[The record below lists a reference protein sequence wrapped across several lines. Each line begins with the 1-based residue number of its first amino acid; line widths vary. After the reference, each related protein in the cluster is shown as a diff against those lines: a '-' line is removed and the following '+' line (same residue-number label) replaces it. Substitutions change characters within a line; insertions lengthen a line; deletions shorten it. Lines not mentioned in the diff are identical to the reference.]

1 MRPGGRRSPPVSALR
16 LAELELIDRER
27 RLVERRI
34 HAAHFPAVKSLDTFD
49 FTAMP
54 GLNKPLV
61 LELARCEFVVARDNI
76 IVLGNSGTGKTH
88 MALALG
94 LAACQRGFSVSFF
107 TAKRKDAAR
116 ERARGVIETMRR
128 SWTQLCRAPA
138 VGGERRPEASITPRP
153 SSAPGTVIAC
163 ARLTGTFGKTA
174 IAVPRARI
182 NGEERRRP

>member
-1 MRPGGRRSPPVSALR
+1 VTGIINQDKYPSSAT
-16 LAELELIDRER
+16 
-27 RLVERRI
+27 V
-34 HAAHFPAVKSLDTFD
+34 LDVFNIAD
-49 FTAMP
+49 SD
-54 GLNKPLV
+54 
-61 LELARCEFVVARDNI
+61 EDAR
-76 IVLGNSGTGKTH
+76 
-88 MALALG
+88 
-94 LAACQRGFSVSFF
+94 QRGFSVSFF

-174 IAVPRARI
+174 VAVPRARI
-182 NGEERRRP
+182 